1 MANPDIPAALVVLQ
15 AHLVAAGGALTD
27 PIQNVDRGLPTG
39 GRMIRYYWGGEVVP
53 PGMGGGEA
61 RVLNG
66 QMVGQRF
73 IIAATW
79 PLTNLS
85 VEMVTSMDSEMQT
98 LAGQIRTR
106 IQGDSQLGGN
116 VTDLDL
122 GYGQPD
128 TKAINHADHVVMLW
142 DLDLS
147 YVEYA
152 IAA

>member
-15 AHLVAAGGALTD
+15 AHLVAADATLTD
-27 PIQNVDRGLPTG
+27 PLLDVDRGLLTG
-39 GRMIRYYWGGEVVP
+39 GRQIRYYWAGEVEP
-53 PGMGGGEA
+53 PRMSGR

-66 QMVGQRF
+66 EMVGQRF
-73 IIAATW
+73 TIAASW
-79 PLTNLS
+79 VAQDLS
-85 VEMVTSMDSEMQT
+85 VASVASIDTDMQA

-122 GYGQPD
+122 QYGSPNLL
-128 TKAINHADHVVMLW
+128 TIGNARHVILEW
-142 DLDLS
+142 QLDLA

-152 IAA
+152 IAG